1 MWRVG
6 DHADIVV
13 TFDDRPN
20 RFVFWRG
27 TNYLPSLV
35 SEPGPKGLWV
45 NDQGPENYTDQC
57 YEHMSDKICR
67 YSHVRLIENTDARVV
82 VHWRNASVGI
92 GYEWLWPDRN
102 GWGLWT
108 DEYWYIY
115 PDAVS
120 VRYQVSGRMA
130 EYAETPSPSRTNC
143 SISRGPGPRITSS
156 PNRSPLPT
164 WTGRP
169 SSGTIP
175 RAGRSVKTRR
185 SSEKRTSS
193 I

>member
-1 MWRVG
+1 M
-6 DHADIVV
+6 
-13 TFDDRPN
+13 
-20 RFVFWRG
+20 
-27 TNYLPSLV
+27 
-35 SEPGPKGLWV
+35 
-45 NDQGPENYTDQC
+45 
-57 YEHMSDKICR
+57 CR

-130 EYAETPSPSRTNC
+130 EYPETQSQQNELLNQPGTRPEDNVVPE
-143 SISRGPGPRITSS
+143 SITLANMDGQTEQWDYS
-156 PNRSPLPT
+156 
-164 WTGRP
+164 
-169 SSGTIP
+169 SSGGP
-175 RAGRSVKTRR
+175 
-185 SSEKRTSS
+185 
-193 I
+193 